1 MEKNPDLNI
10 DEKKNPFIYN
20 NLNALIKKIKNDKPI
35 YVFISTSTLV
45 IFILSLYFKSNINYS
60 LTTYLKSL
68 LSVCYVSVL
77 CWAIYYYFHLLIK
90 KHPHPLFAFYKK
102 IKSLLIPLHRVV
114 YFIFLIL
121 ALNITFSTYT
131 YLKSIIPDLHPF
143 QFDSLFAQIDNSIHF
158 GVEPWQITHTIFN
171 NAWSTLFLNILYNA
185 WFFFMWGVLLFFILY
200 KHNEKLRMQFLLTFL
215 SSWLVIG
222 GFFATLLSSV
232 GPCFYEPLLGS
243 ERFTPLMN
251 QLAQQN
257 QFLISNDHL
266 SIWALSTQN
275 ELWNTHIRQ
284 ANEIGAGISAM
295 PSMHVSIAVLLAI
308 AMYNLDRRLGAIAW
322 IYALLIQIGS
332 VHLGWHYAIDGYT
345 SILLTTLLWKSIGAY
360 LKRKT
365 YVNEELK

>member
-10 DEKKNPFIYN
+10 DEKKNRLQSK
-20 NLNALIKKIKNDKPI
+20 NLNEILNNFKNDKPV
-35 YVFISTSTLV
+35 YKFIVATTLFV
-45 IFILSLYFKSNINYS
+45 YSISIFFETNIKYS
-60 LTTYLKSL
+60 LITYLGTL
-68 LSVCYVSVL
+68 LITCYVSAL
-77 CWAIYYYFHLLIK
+77 SWAIYYYFYLLIN

-102 IKSLLIPLHRVV
+102 IKSLLLPLHRVV
-114 YFIFLIL
+114 YFLFLIL
-121 ALNITFSTYT
+121 ALNVTFSTYT

-360 LKRKT
+360 LKRNT
-365 YVNEELK
+365 

>member
-10 DEKKNPFIYN
+10 DAQKNRLQSK
-20 NLNALIKKIKNDKPI
+20 NLNEILNNFKNDKPV
-35 YVFISTSTLV
+35 YKFIVATTLFV
-45 IFILSLYFKSNINYS
+45 YSISIFFETNIKYS
-60 LTTYLKSL
+60 LITYLGTL
-68 LSVCYVSVL
+68 LITCYVSAL
-77 CWAIYYYFHLLIK
+77 SWAIYYYFYLLIN

-102 IKSLLIPLHRVV
+102 IKSLLTPLHRVV

-121 ALNITFSTYT
+121 ALNVTFSTYT

-143 QFDSLFAQIDNSIHF
+143 QFDSLFAQIDNFIHF

-360 LKRKT
+360 LKRST
-365 YVNEELK
+365 